1 MSGGVANATPRREK
15 KSGQCIQHYIK
26 QVHRTELPFV
36 ALVSKFFNKAPVAGD
51 VWDAGYISTSI
62 TLQHRCQNAIRW
74 LVASQAVQFHH
85 FEIVQGASLQIINF
99 TWLY

>member
-15 KSGQCIQHYIK
+15 ESGQCIQHYIN
-26 QVHRTELPFV
+26 QVHRAELSFV
-36 ALVSKFFNKAPVAGD
+36 ASVSKFVNKAPVAGD

-62 TLQHRCQNAIRW
+62 TLQHRCQNSIRW
-74 LVASQAVQFHH
+74 LAAAQAVQFHH
-85 FEIVQGASLQIINF
+85 FEIVQGSSLQIIDF

>member
-15 KSGQCIQHYIK
+15 KSSQCIQHYIN
-26 QVHRTELPFV
+26 QVHRAELPFV
-36 ALVSKFFNKAPVAGD
+36 ASVSKFFNKAPVAGD
-51 VWDAGYISTSI
+51 VWDAGYISTCI

>member
-36 ALVSKFFNKAPVAGD
+36 ASVSKFFNKAPVAGD

-62 TLQHRCQNAIRW
+62 IFEHRCQNAIRW
-74 LVASQAVQFHH
+74 LAASQAVQFHH
-85 FEIVQGASLQIINF
+85 FEMVQGASLQIINF

>member
-1 MSGGVANATPRREK
+1 MSGGGANATPRRAK
-15 KSGQCIQHYIK
+15 KTSQCIQHNK
-26 QVHRTELPFV
+26 NQVHRAERPIV
-36 ALVSKFFNKAPVAGD
+36 ASVSKFFNKAPVAGD

>member
-1 MSGGVANATPRREK
+1 MSGGVAKSTPPRGKK
-15 KSGQCIQHYIK
+15 KSQCIQHK
-26 QVHRTELPFV
+26 NKNVQMAELPFV
-36 ALVSKFFNKAPVAGD
+36 ASVSKFFNKAPVAGD

-74 LVASQAVQFHH
+74 LAASQAVQFHH